1 MNYKNLKLSLVAIAL
16 LVANTTLA
24 QHGIAIDIGKSHQED
39 TTHVTN
45 FSIGLTSN
53 TDTLK
58 GLQANMLS
66 NYSGH
71 VEGLQ
76 LSGFSNISSS
86 PMRGVQV
93 SGITNISMGVE
104 NGIQAAGL
112 LNISSGYMRGL
123 QVSGYNYADEL
134 NGAQIGI
141 INVAEAHP
149 KGWQIGLVNYTKD
162 TEGHKI
168 GLVNVNPTTTIDVMA
183 YGGTSSKLNSA
194 IRFRNRSTYNIIGL
208 GTHYMGFDEDFSGA
222 VFYRL

>member
-1 MNYKNLKLSLVAIAL
+1 MNNKIFKLL
-16 LVANTTLA
+16 LVAATLVATTTATA
-24 QHGIAIDIGKSHQED
+24 QHGIAIDLGKSHKED
-39 TTHVTN
+39 TTHITN
-45 FSIGLTSN
+45 LSIGLTSN

-58 GLQANMLS
+58 GVQANMLS

-141 INVAEAHP
+141 INVAEAP
-149 KGWQIGLVNYTKD
+149 RI
-162 TEGHKI
+162 
-168 GLVNVNPTTTIDVMA
+168 PR
-183 YGGTSSKLNSA
+183 GT
-194 IRFRNRSTYNIIGL
+194 R
-208 GTHYMGFDEDFSGA
+208 
-222 VFYRL
+222 